1 MHLIIFFKP
10 IFLICAVYFKV
21 AVKTHEK
28 TSIFLDEEHPGKK
41 PGIDGERRL
50 LAIGGGRQK
59 MEIAES
65 WTVPIIEIRNRK
77 RLFSNFHCKCWTFV
91 IPNFL

>member
-1 MHLIIFFKP
+1 MAI
-10 IFLICAVYFKV
+10 
-21 AVKTHEK
+21 KTHEK
-28 TSIFLDEEHPGKK
+28 TFILLDEEHPGKK

-65 WTVPIIEIRNRK
+65 WTVPIIEIHIK
-77 RLFSNFHCKCWTFV
+77 R
-91 IPNFL
+91 